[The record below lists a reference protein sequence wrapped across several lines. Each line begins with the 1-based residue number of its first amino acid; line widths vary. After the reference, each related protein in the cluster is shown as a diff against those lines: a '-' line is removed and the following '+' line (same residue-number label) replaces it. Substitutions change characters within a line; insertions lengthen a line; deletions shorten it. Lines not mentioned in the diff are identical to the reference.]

1 MLFFKSWLRFDS
13 ISTILVH
20 SNFINKS
27 KTLIYEDTENILTS
41 AFANRCSTKGNV
53 VAIFNPRINNKN
65 LCIFN
70 LTVKEKNAISYL
82 DFDHLTNKN
91 SAYYSLLSRQ
101 LMNTFQ
107 K

>member
-1 MLFFKSWLRFDS
+1 M
-13 ISTILVH
+13 LVH
-20 SNFINKS
+20 SNFINEA

-41 AFANRCSTKGNV
+41 AYANRCSTKANV
-53 VAIFNPRINNKN
+53 VTLYNPRINNKN

-70 LTVKEKNAISYL
+70 LREKEKNAITYL

-91 SAYYSLLSRQ
+91 STYYPLFSRQ